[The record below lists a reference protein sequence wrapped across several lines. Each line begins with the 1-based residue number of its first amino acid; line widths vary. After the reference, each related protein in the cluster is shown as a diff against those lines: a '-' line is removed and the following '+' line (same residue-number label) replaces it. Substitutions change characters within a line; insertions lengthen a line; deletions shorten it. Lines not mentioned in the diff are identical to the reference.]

1 MKRNEGRGGRE
12 ANNRLWLAKAAQ
24 GLGTVC
30 IGQELGI
37 TALRSGAYERCLA
50 SGVAKARPRRSYKSH
65 CLDLVVVGPPSLQTG
80 AASGAA
86 HLRRAACIDDQVT
99 RVEHTRLGGKV
110 TGHHASEPVLRRS
123 RQRLGACR
131 TRPPGTD
138 PGYAHRPPSGAGRG
152 IGAVNCW
159 VGGPRGRPASG
170 RPESRASRAARPA
183 GTRRRVVAHIA
194 RPVLL
199 TGARACAAGD
209 LQHGGPPAREEPRH
223 RMARHARPVLPTGAH
238 GCCAAGDLHQRRAGR
253 ARNVADVA
261 TEVAPVARGTSPT
274 SPPKW
279 PPSGALRQGRLWSG
293 SGCRRRARGA
303 ARRP

>member
-1 MKRNEGRGGRE
+1 M
-12 ANNRLWLAKAAQ
+12 
-24 GLGTVC
+24 
-30 IGQELGI
+30 
-37 TALRSGAYERCLA
+37 
-50 SGVAKARPRRSYKSH
+50 
-65 CLDLVVVGPPSLQTG
+65 
-80 AASGAA
+80 
-86 HLRRAACIDDQVT
+86 
-99 RVEHTRLGGKV
+99 

-159 VGGPRGRPASG
+159 DGGRRGRPASG

-238 GCCAAGDLHQRRAGR
+238 GCCAAGDLHQRRVGR

-261 TEVAPVARGTSPT
+261 TEVAEYSQCLPWGWEGVPEGIIRSQMRGGGGGRRTIACGWQRPHRDWARFA
-274 SPPKW
+274 
-279 PPSGALRQGRLWSG
+279 SGKSLA
-293 SGCRRRARGA
+293 
-303 ARRP
+303 